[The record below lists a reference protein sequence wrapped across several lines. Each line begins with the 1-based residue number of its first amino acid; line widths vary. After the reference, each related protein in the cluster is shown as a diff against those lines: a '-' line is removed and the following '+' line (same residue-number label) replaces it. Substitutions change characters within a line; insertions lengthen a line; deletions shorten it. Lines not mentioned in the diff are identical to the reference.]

1 MNIEDLRDARLSTR
15 AAALDAPHVAACSLA
30 PMDTPPFEP
39 WLYTRAQNITLASG
53 IVLARALVAACPDIM
68 PPPVKKAVKHLAKV
82 AANAEKAWADR
93 QRDLGVVPDASSRA
107 LDQEA
112 DGAWGNLRDRL
123 VAYAGLPRGLFP
135 RSARAQELVDSIFGV
150 TGLVFLRDTYV
161 LQWSAMSMLLKR
173 IDDEGLAADV
183 DKLAGPEFLQHIRNV
198 HPRYEAMVQ
207 TSLQRET
214 GQTNLLEHVR
224 LIQRA
229 VVSYATRVCGTVEE
243 DDDTTAETA
252 RDALA
257 AIEKMRLTASN
268 KRGGAGAPDAPVEVP
283 AEPTAPVVEAP
294 AAPVVETSATTP
306 KPAGK

>member
-1 MNIEDLRDARLSTR
+1 M
-15 AAALDAPHVAACSLA
+15 
-30 PMDTPPFEP
+30 
-39 WLYTRAQNITLASG
+39 
-53 IVLARALVAACPDIM
+53 
-68 PPPVKKAVKHLAKV
+68 
-82 AANAEKAWADR
+82 
-93 QRDLGVVPDASSRA
+93 
-107 LDQEA
+107 
-112 DGAWGNLRDRL
+112 
-123 VAYAGLPRGLFP
+123 PRGLFP
-135 RSARAQELVDSIFGV
+135 RSGRAQELVDSIFGI

-173 IDDEGLAADV
+173 IDEEGLAADV
-183 DKLAGPEFLQHIRNV
+183 DKLAGPELLQHIRNV

-257 AIEKMRLTASN
+257 AIEKMRLTAAN
-268 KRGGAGAPDAPVEVP
+268 KRGGAAEPDAPVEVP
-283 AEPTAPVVEAP
+283 AEPSVPVVEAP
-294 AAPVVETSATTP
+294 AVEAPAVPAMEASAATPAAP
-306 KPAGK
+306 KPTRK